1 MFRDT
6 SKAVDLADIR
16 EIERNLEVTFPKQLI
31 EHYLKYNGG
40 NPINNFLYS
49 EISDIETSVQTF
61 LPLKYKNE
69 TGYTIEDMYRHFVG
83 RNVFSGKYL
92 PFAMD
97 YGGNLFCVNME
108 NGEIVMIWLDKGDV
122 EEENIPVLSHSFDEF
137 ISSLE
142 ESEDY

>member
-1 MFRDT
+1 M
-6 SKAVDLADIR
+6 
-16 EIERNLEVTFPKQLI
+16 TFPKQLI

-108 NGEIVMIWLDKGDV
+108 NGEIVEDG
-122 EEENIPVLSHSFDEF
+122 PVNVVFDSPDYPKIQSFF
-137 ISSLE
+137 QQ
-142 ESEDY
+142 

>member
-6 SKAVDLADIR
+6 SKAVDLAEIR

-40 NPINNFLYS
+40 KPINNFLWS
-49 EISDIETSVQTF
+49 EISGIETSVQTF
-61 LPLKYKNE
+61 LSMKYKDGVGC
-69 TGYTIEDMYRHFVG
+69 TLEDTYLHFVG
-83 RNVFSGKYL
+83 RNVFSKKYL
-92 PFAMD
+92 PFAID
-97 YGGNLFCVNME
+97 YGGNLFCVNVE

-122 EEENIPVLSHSFDEF
+122 EEENIPVLSRSFDEF

-142 ESEDY
+142 EPEE